1 MLTRLISFI
10 RQVMYRM
17 GLIRGIQNISQ
28 LDVATDE
35 EHYRLVDMW
44 HSLYK
49 GYLSTGLDGEPWH
62 DVKYHTINGPKT
74 RRMHSLNMPKVASEE
89 MARLV
94 FNEKCRIN
102 VSDEELAENIG
113 AVLKQNGF
121 YKRFQTYL
129 EYSFALGGVVAKTYA
144 VTGRNGAPELRI
156 GFVTADCFLPISWS
170 NGKITEGVFI
180 NQTKK
185 GTKWYTH
192 LEWHQWEGTEY
203 VIRNELYESDRA
215 NEIGVRVALET
226 LYPELEQEVRIQ
238 NLSRPLFVYFK
249 PNIANNFDTQSPLG
263 ISIYAN
269 ALDTLKAI
277 DIAFDSLI
285 REFRLGKK
293 RIIVPATAVKTV
305 VDPQTGHLHRYFD
318 ANDEVY
324 QAFNFQDA
332 ESQKPIDISVELRV
346 DEHIKAIQAL
356 LDIFSMQIGFSAG
369 TFTFDGQSVKTATE
383 VVSENSKTFR
393 TKNSHEVIV
402 EEGLKE
408 LITSIVE
415 VAELYGI
422 FSAPAEYEV
431 NIDFDD
437 SIAEDRDSNAD
448 YYLKLKNGGLISVK
462 TALMRILDYTEEQA
476 EEELLRIAA
485 ESRQVTGLDVDLLGL
500 TAGEGNAES

>member
-1 MLTRLISFI
+1 MWKNLLARIKA
-10 RQVMYRM
+10 VMYRM
-17 GLIRGIQNISQ
+17 GLIKGIQNITQ
-28 LDVATDE
+28 LDIAADE

-44 HSLYK
+44 YALYK
-49 GYLSTGLDGEPWH
+49 GYLATGLDGEPWH
-62 DVKYHTINGPKT
+62 NVKYHTINGPKT

-102 VSDEELAENIG
+102 VSDDELAENIE
-113 AVLKQNGF
+113 AVLMRNGF
-121 YKRFQTYL
+121 YKRFQVYL
-129 EYSFALGGVVAKTYA
+129 EYSFALGGMVAKAYA
-144 VTGRNGAPELRI
+144 VAGRNGEPELKI

-170 NGKITEGVFI
+170 NGKINEGVFI

-185 GTKWYTH
+185 GDKWYTL
-192 LEWHQWEGTEY
+192 LEWHQWEGSTY
-203 VIRNELYESDRA
+203 VVTNELYESSTA
-215 NEIGVRVALET
+215 NEIGVKVSLSK
-226 LYPELEQEVRIQ
+226 LYPDLEEEVRIE

-269 ALDTLKAI
+269 ALDTMKAL
-277 DIAFDSLI
+277 DIAFDSFI
-285 REFRLGKK
+285 REFSLGKK
-293 RIIVPATAVKTV
+293 RILVPATAVKTV
-305 VDPQTGHLHRYFD
+305 VDPQTGDMKRYFD

-324 QAFNFQDA
+324 QAFNFTEQENQKIQDM
-332 ESQKPIDISVELRV
+332 SVEIRV
-346 DEHIKAIQAL
+346 EEHVQAIQAL
-356 LDIFSMQIGFSAG
+356 LDILSMQIGFSAG
-369 TFTFDGQSVKTATE
+369 TFTFDGKVVKTATE
-383 VVSENSKTFR
+383 VISENSKTFR
-393 TKNSHEVIV
+393 TKNNHETLI

-422 FSAPAEYEV
+422 FSAPAEYKV

-448 YYLKLKNGGLISVK
+448 YYLKLKNGGLLSAK

-476 EEELLRIAA
+476 EEELRRIA
-485 ESRQVTGLDVDLLGL
+485 EERQNRLADIDELYGGDV
-500 TAGEGNAES
+500 

>member
-1 MLTRLISFI
+1 MISKIIAFV

-17 GLIRGIQNISQ
+17 GLIKGIKNLSEHKDI
-28 LDVATDE
+28 AADE
-35 EHYRLVDMW
+35 EHYKRIDMW
-44 HSLYK
+44 YALYR
-49 GYLSTGLDGEPWH
+49 GYYEEWH
-62 DVKYHTINGPKT
+62 KVAYHTINGPQT
-74 RRMHSLNMPKVASEE
+74 RRMHTLNMPKIVAEE

-94 FNEKCRIN
+94 FNERCQIN
-102 VSDEELAENIG
+102 ISDEGLAENLEG
-113 AVLKQNGF
+113 VFKRNSF
-121 YKRFQTYL
+121 YKQFQDYL
-129 EYSFALGGVVAKTYA
+129 EYNFALGGMVSKTFAAKDR
-144 VTGRNGAPELRI
+144 TGATVLRI
-156 GFVTADCFLPISWS
+156 GFVTADCFLPISWT
-170 NGKITEGVFI
+170 NGHINEGVFV

-185 GTKWYTH
+185 GDKWYTL
-192 LEWHQWEGTEY
+192 LEWHQWEGSTY
-203 VIRNELYESDRA
+203 VVTNELYESTTA
-215 NEIGVRVALET
+215 TEIGVKVSLSK
-226 LYPELEQEVRIQ
+226 LYPDLEEEVRIE

-269 ALDTLKAI
+269 ALDTMKAL
-277 DIAFDSLI
+277 DIAFDSFI

-293 RIIVPATAVKTV
+293 RILVPATAVKTV
-305 VDPQTGHLHRYFD
+305 VDPQTGDVHRYFD

-324 QAFNFQDA
+324 QAFNFT
-332 ESQKPIDISVELRV
+332 EMENQKPIDISVEIRV
-346 DEHIKAIQAL
+346 EEHAQAIQTL
-356 LDIFSMQIGFSAG
+356 LDILAMQIGFSAG
-369 TFTFDGQSVKTATE
+369 TFTFDGQGVKTATE

-393 TKNSHEVIV
+393 TKNSHETLV

-448 YYLKLKNGGLISVK
+448 YYLKLKNGGLLSAK

-476 EEELLRIAA
+476 EEELKRIAE
-485 ESRQVTGLDVDLLGL
+485 ESRQMTGIDVDLFGMNVSD
-500 TAGEGNAES
+500 E